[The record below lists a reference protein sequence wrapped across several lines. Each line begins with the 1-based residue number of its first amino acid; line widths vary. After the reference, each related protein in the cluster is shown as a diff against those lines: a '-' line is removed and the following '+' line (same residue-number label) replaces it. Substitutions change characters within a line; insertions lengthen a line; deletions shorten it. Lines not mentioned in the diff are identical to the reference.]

1 MLRGKLRNRPTRGRT
16 ASAPLKERTMAHLYL
31 LNNHLE
37 PARAGTP
44 IDADQPIVEV
54 LTTLEI
60 DEARFLSPDMRAS
73 LRSISTVEN
82 TYLDVFPH
90 CLIGSFAVPDKDH
103 VLFDPRC
110 FAFYLDATHLV
121 FLDDGDTCAP
131 VLDVIATQHIVKQP
145 TVGHCLF
152 EFMKLLV
159 KNDLSFLADLEDRM
173 EDVEESII
181 DRGMDAS
188 SRNML
193 TFRRKLLRIDTYYQQ
208 LVDMAS
214 GIAENENKLL
224 THEESRLFLVLERQ
238 AERLLK
244 RSLTLKE
251 YSLQLRELYQT
262 QIDLQQNNTMQFFT
276 VITTLFAP
284 LTLLTSWFGMN
295 FANMPGLD
303 WRWGYEAI
311 IAVSVIIVVI
321 EIIIFKRKKWL

>member
-1 MLRGKLRNRPTRGRT
+1 
-16 ASAPLKERTMAHLYL
+16 MAHIYL
-31 LNNHLE
+31 LQNHLE
-37 PARAGTP
+37 PAPPSTP
-44 IDADQPIVEV
+44 LDPDQPVVEV
-54 LTTLEI
+54 LTSLEVSKMP
-60 DEARFLSPDMRAS
+60 FLSSDMQNS

-90 CLIGSFAVPDKDH
+90 SLIGSFAVPDKEH
-103 VLFDPRC
+103 VLSDPLC

-121 FLDDGDTCAP
+121 FLDDGDTC
-131 VLDVIATQHIVKQP
+131 VNILDEIASYHIVKQP

-152 EFMKLLV
+152 EFMKLLI

-188 SRNML
+188 SRTML

-224 THEESRLFLVLERQ
+224 SHEESRLFLVLERQ

-295 FANMPGLD
+295 FSNMPGLD
-303 WRWGYEAI
+303 WRWGYETI
-311 IAVSVIIVVI
+311 IVVSAIIVVI

>member
-1 MLRGKLRNRPTRGRT
+1 
-16 ASAPLKERTMAHLYL
+16 MAHLYL
-31 LNNHLE
+31 LQNHLE
-37 PARAGTP
+37 PAPAAMP
-44 IDADQPIVEV
+44 IAIDQPVVEV
-54 LTTLEI
+54 LSSQEI
-60 DEARFLSPDMRAS
+60 TEARFLSPDMQES

-90 CLIGSFAVPDKDH
+90 CLIGSFAVPDKEH
-103 VLFDPRC
+103 VLSDPLC

-121 FLDDGDTCAP
+121 FLDDGTTCVRILDT
-131 VLDVIATQHIVKQP
+131 IASYHIVKKP
-145 TVGHCLF
+145 TVAHCLF

-159 KNDLSFLADLEDRM
+159 KNDLAFLADLEDRM
-173 EDVEESII
+173 EDVEEAII

-188 SRNML
+188 TRTML

-303 WRWGYEAI
+303 WRWGYETI
-311 IAVSVIIVVI
+311 IVVSAIIVVI

>member
-1 MLRGKLRNRPTRGRT
+1 
-16 ASAPLKERTMAHLYL
+16 MAHLYL
-31 LNNHLE
+31 LQNHLE
-37 PARAGTP
+37 PAPAATP
-44 IDADQPIVEV
+44 IAIDQPVVEV
-54 LTTLEI
+54 LSSQEI
-60 DEARFLSPDMRAS
+60 TEARFLSPDMQES

-90 CLIGSFAVPDKDH
+90 CLIGSFAVPDKEH
-103 VLFDPRC
+103 VLSDPLC

-121 FLDDGDTCAP
+121 FLDDGTTCVRILDT
-131 VLDVIATQHIVKQP
+131 IASYHIVKKP
-145 TVGHCLF
+145 TVAHCLF
-152 EFMKLLV
+152 EFMKMLM

-181 DRGMDAS
+181 DRGKNAN
-188 SRNML
+188 SRTML

-214 GIAENENKLL
+214 GIAENENGLL
-224 THEESRLFLVLERQ
+224 SKEESRLFLVAERQ

-295 FANMPGLD
+295 FTNMPGLD

>member
-1 MLRGKLRNRPTRGRT
+1 
-16 ASAPLKERTMAHLYL
+16 MAHLYFL
-31 LNNHLE
+31 HNRLQAA
-37 PARAGTP
+37 PAGTP
-44 IDADQPIVEV
+44 IDADQPVVEV
-54 LTTLEI
+54 LNSLEI
-60 DEARFLSPDMRAS
+60 GEACFLSSETRES
-73 LRSISTVEN
+73 LRSIYTVEN

-90 CLIGSFAVPDKDH
+90 CLIGSFAVPNKNH
-103 VLFDPRC
+103 ILFDPLC
-110 FAFYLDATHLV
+110 FAFYFDATHLA
-121 FLDDGDTCAP
+121 FLDDGTTCAR
-131 VLDVIATQHIVKQP
+131 VLEEIASQGVLKQP

-152 EFMKLLV
+152 EFMKMLM

-181 DRGMDAS
+181 DRGKNAN
-188 SRNML
+188 SRTML

-214 GIAENENKLL
+214 GIAENENGLL
-224 THEESRLFLVLERQ
+224 SKEESRLFLVAERQ

-295 FANMPGLD
+295 FTNMPGLD

>member
-1 MLRGKLRNRPTRGRT
+1 
-16 ASAPLKERTMAHLYL
+16 MAHLYL
-31 LNNHLE
+31 LQNHLE
-37 PARAGTP
+37 PAPAATP
-44 IDADQPIVEV
+44 IAIDQPVVEV
-54 LTTLEI
+54 LSSQEI
-60 DEARFLSPDMRAS
+60 TEARFLSPDMQES

-90 CLIGSFAVPDKDH
+90 CLIGSFAVPDKEH
-103 VLFDPRC
+103 VLSDPLC

-121 FLDDGDTCAP
+121 FLDDGTTCVRILDT
-131 VLDVIATQHIVKQP
+131 IASYHIVKKP
-145 TVGHCLF
+145 TVAHCLF

-159 KNDLSFLADLEDRM
+159 KNDLAFLADLEDRM
-173 EDVEESII
+173 EDVEEAII

-188 SRNML
+188 TRTML

-262 QIDLQQNNTMQFFT
+262 QIDLQQNNTMQFFA

-303 WRWGYEAI
+303 WRWGYETI
-311 IAVSVIIVVI
+311 IVVSAIIVVI

>member
-1 MLRGKLRNRPTRGRT
+1 MRGQDTRVFVW
-16 ASAPLKERTMAHLYL
+16 EYTMAHIYFLH
-31 LNNHLE
+31 NHLE
-37 PARAGTP
+37 PAPADTP
-44 IDADQPIVEV
+44 IDADQPVVEV
-54 LTTLEI
+54 LNSLEI
-60 DEARFLSPDMRAS
+60 GEACFLSSDTRES
-73 LRSISTVEN
+73 LRSIYTVEN

-90 CLIGSFAVPDKDH
+90 CLIGSFAVPDKSH

-121 FLDDGDTCAP
+121 FLDDDGTCAALLDEVASQG
-131 VLDVIATQHIVKQP
+131 VLKQP
-145 TVGHCLF
+145 TVAHCLF

-173 EDVEESII
+173 EDVEEAII
-181 DRGMDAS
+181 DRGMDAN
-188 SRNML
+188 SRTML

-224 THEESRLFLVLERQ
+224 SHEESHLFLVLERQ

>member
-1 MLRGKLRNRPTRGRT
+1 MAQKYVLTKQLK
-16 ASAPLKERTMAHLYL
+16 AVPL
-31 LNNHLE
+31 
-37 PARAGTP
+37 
-44 IDADQPIVEV
+44 DQPIEPGASVVEV
-54 LTTLEI
+54 ITTQEFAKLGVAGADTLSALRTLT
-60 DEARFLSPDMRAS
+60 EAES
-73 LRSISTVEN
+73 
-82 TYLDVFPH
+82 TYLDVFPDS
-90 CLIGSFAVPDKDH
+90 LIGSFAVPDKRD
-103 VLFDPRC
+103 LMGETLK
-110 FAFYLDATHLV
+110 FAFYLNKTNLIFIDEGQICTRL
-121 FLDDGDTCAP
+121 LDDIERIG
-131 VLDVIATQHIVKQP
+131 VLKEP
-145 TVGHCLF
+145 TAAHCLF
-152 EFMKLLV
+152 EFMKMLM

-181 DRGMDAS
+181 DRGKNAN
-188 SRNML
+188 SRTML

-214 GIAENENKLL
+214 GIAENENGLL
-224 THEESRLFLVLERQ
+224 SKEESRLFLVAERQ

-295 FANMPGLD
+295 FTNMPGLD

>member
-1 MLRGKLRNRPTRGRT
+1 
-16 ASAPLKERTMAHLYL
+16 MAHLYL
-31 LNNHLE
+31 LQNHLE
-37 PARAGTP
+37 PAPAATP
-44 IDADQPIVEV
+44 IAIDQQVVEV
-54 LTTLEI
+54 LSSQEI
-60 DEARFLSPDMRAS
+60 TEARFLSPDMQES

-90 CLIGSFAVPDKDH
+90 CLIGSFAVPDKEH
-103 VLFDPRC
+103 VLSDPLC

-121 FLDDGDTCAP
+121 FLDDGTTCVRILDT
-131 VLDVIATQHIVKQP
+131 IASYHIVKKP
-145 TVGHCLF
+145 TVAHCLF

-159 KNDLSFLADLEDRM
+159 KNDLAFLADLEDRM
-173 EDVEESII
+173 EDVEEAII

-188 SRNML
+188 TRTML

-303 WRWGYEAI
+303 WRWGYETI
-311 IAVSVIIVVI
+311 IVVSAIIVVI

>member
-1 MLRGKLRNRPTRGRT
+1 MYEPNSGATPEAAWMMNDPEDGSRLLLEAHAAPDPTGADTLGFSFSLWARRQGGWTEVMNGFNWGYSDAEELVDAAEAYLGYEPDDIERIGV
-16 ASAPLKERTMAHLYL
+16 LKEPT
-31 LNNHLE
+31 
-37 PARAGTP
+37 PA
-44 IDADQPIVEV
+44 
-54 LTTLEI
+54 
-60 DEARFLSPDMRAS
+60 
-73 LRSISTVEN
+73 
-82 TYLDVFPH
+82 
-90 CLIGSFAVPDKDH
+90 
-103 VLFDPRC
+103 
-110 FAFYLDATHLV
+110 
-121 FLDDGDTCAP
+121 
-131 VLDVIATQHIVKQP
+131 
-145 TVGHCLF
+145 HCLF
-152 EFMKLLV
+152 EFMKMLM

-181 DRGMDAS
+181 DRGKNAN
-188 SRNML
+188 SRTML

-214 GIAENENKLL
+214 GIAENENGLL
-224 THEESRLFLVLERQ
+224 SKEESRLFLVAERQ

-295 FANMPGLD
+295 FTNMPGLD

>member
-1 MLRGKLRNRPTRGRT
+1 MKML
-16 ASAPLKERTMAHLYL
+16 M
-31 LNNHLE
+31 
-37 PARAGTP
+37 
-44 IDADQPIVEV
+44 
-54 LTTLEI
+54 
-60 DEARFLSPDMRAS
+60 
-73 LRSISTVEN
+73 
-82 TYLDVFPH
+82 
-90 CLIGSFAVPDKDH
+90 
-103 VLFDPRC
+103 
-110 FAFYLDATHLV
+110 
-121 FLDDGDTCAP
+121 
-131 VLDVIATQHIVKQP
+131 
-145 TVGHCLF
+145 
-152 EFMKLLV
+152 

-181 DRGMDAS
+181 DRGKNAN
-188 SRNML
+188 SRTML

-214 GIAENENKLL
+214 GIAENENGLL
-224 THEESRLFLVLERQ
+224 SKEESRLFLVAERQ

-262 QIDLQQNNTMQFFT
+262 QIDLQQNDTMQFFT

-295 FANMPGLD
+295 FTNMPGLD

>member
-1 MLRGKLRNRPTRGRT
+1 
-16 ASAPLKERTMAHLYL
+16 MAHLYFL
-31 LNNHLE
+31 HNRLQAA
-37 PARAGTP
+37 PAGTP
-44 IDADQPIVEV
+44 IDADQPVVEV
-54 LTTLEI
+54 LNSLEI
-60 DEARFLSPDMRAS
+60 GEACFLSSETRES
-73 LRSISTVEN
+73 LRSIYTVEN

-90 CLIGSFAVPDKDH
+90 CLIGSFAVPNKNH
-103 VLFDPRC
+103 ILFDPLC
-110 FAFYLDATHLV
+110 FAFYFDATHLV
-121 FLDDGDTCAP
+121 FLDDGTTCAR
-131 VLDVIATQHIVKQP
+131 VLEEIASQGVLKQP

-152 EFMKLLV
+152 EFMKMLM

-181 DRGMDAS
+181 DRGKNAN
-188 SRNML
+188 SRTML

-214 GIAENENKLL
+214 GIAENENGLL
-224 THEESRLFLVLERQ
+224 SKEESRLFLVAERQ

-295 FANMPGLD
+295 FTNMPGLD

-321 EIIIFKRKKWL
+321 EIIICKRKKWL